1 MRGPEVL
8 TMLKLR
14 LAFLAIA
21 ALGLL
26 AGCHQYSLV
35 DDVQLDFNLFDP
47 PLGPTNELH
56 LPYVQGAKV
65 SIFVDGVDSK
75 SASGLTYESDDP
87 SILSVDGVGSDGSAS
102 CTALHAG
109 TVTLHARLN
118 GSEIVSADVAV
129 ALPTRAVLTPSG
141 PLLMGDPAP
150 LAAGSTVEVLN
161 GGTATFLVT
170 YFDGD
175 TQLFGNGVLGA
186 TPSAGI
192 SAAPEQT
199 FLGQEREWIQVTPTA
214 TGPQTVALS
223 AAGVPFDTLTV
234 ISVDESAVASVSLEP
249 SSTSGAKNG
258 DAEEVLA
265 QAFDASLK
273 PIFGVAYTWSLA
285 GEEQTGEGDL
295 FKYHFDSK
303 KSGQLSA
310 QFGTLSAST
319 SIEADS
325 GVVSSSNNIGCAA
338 APGAPGGSASALG
351 LAVAALAV
359 LRLRRRSG

>member
-1 MRGPEVL
+1 
-8 TMLKLR
+8 MLKLR

-35 DDVQLDFNLFDP
+35 DDVQLEFNLFDP

-65 SIFVDGVDSK
+65 DIFVDGVDSK
-75 SASGLTYESDDP
+75 STSGLTYESDDP
-87 SILSVDGVGSDGSAS
+87 TILSVDSVGSDGSAS

-118 GSEIVSADVAV
+118 GSEIVSGDVTV
-129 ALPTRAVLTPSG
+129 ALPTRAVLTPTG
-141 PLLMGDPAP
+141 PLFVGDPAP
-150 LAAGSTVEVLN
+150 LGADNTVQVLN

-170 YFDGD
+170 YFDGE

-192 SAAPEQT
+192 SGTPEQT

-223 AAGVPFDTLTV
+223 ADGVPFDTLTV
-234 ISVDESAVASVSLEP
+234 GSVDESAVASVSLEP
-249 SSTSGAKNG
+249 TSTAGAKNG
-258 DAEEVLA
+258 DGEVVLA
-265 QAFDASLK
+265 QAFDAALH
-273 PIFGVAYTWSLA
+273 PIFGVSYTWNLA

-295 FKYHFDSK
+295 FEYDFDSSK
-303 KSGQLSA
+303 TGQLSA
-310 QFGTLSAST
+310 QFGSLSAST
-319 SIEADS
+319 SIEAES
-325 GVVSSSNNIGCAA
+325 GTVSSSNDIGCAA
-338 APGAPGGSASALG
+338 APGAPGGSAAALG